1 MPMKTYMAKMQE
13 AELERKWMLFDADG
27 AVLGRLA
34 AKIAPILMGKNKV
47 TYTPQADCGD
57 FVIVV
62 NAEKVRMTGNKEQTK
77 EYDWYTGYPGG
88 HKIRSYQHQKEVR
101 PEEVIEHAVRLM
113 LPKTKIARYMLRRLK
128 VYTGPKH
135 EHQAQ
140 QPQKIELS

>member
-1 MPMKTYMAKMQE
+1 MKTYMAKMQE
-13 AELERKWMLFDADG
+13 VERKWWLFDADG

-62 NAEKVRMTGNKEQTK
+62 NAEKVRMTGDKEQTK

-88 HKIRSYQHQKEVR
+88 HKIRSYQHQKGMR
-101 PEEVIEHAVRLM
+101 PAEVIELAVRRM
-113 LPKTKIARYMLRRLK
+113 LPKTRSARHMFRRLK
-128 VYTGPKH
+128 VYAGPTH

>member
-1 MPMKTYMAKMQE
+1 MKTYMAKMQE
-13 AELERKWMLFDADG
+13 VKRGWVVVDADG

-47 TYTPQADCGD
+47 TYTPQADTGD

-62 NAEKVRMTGNKEQTK
+62 NAEKVRLTGKKAETK

-88 HKIRSYQHQKEVR
+88 HKIRSYAKQKAMR
-101 PEEVIEHAVRLM
+101 PEEIIELAVRRM
-113 LPKTKIARYMLRRLK
+113 LPKTRSARDMFRRLK
-128 VYTGPKH
+128 VYPGPEH
-135 EHQAQ
+135 GHQAQ

>member
-13 AELERKWMLFDADG
+13 VQRKWMLVDADG

-34 AKIAPILMGKNKV
+34 ARIAPILMGKHRV

-57 FVIVV
+57 FVIVI
-62 NAEKVRMTGNKEQTK
+62 NADKVRLTGKKAQTK

-88 HKIRSYQHQKEVR
+88 HKIRSYAKQKAMR
-101 PEEVIEHAVRLM
+101 PEEIIELAVRRM
-113 LPKTKIARYMLRRLK
+113 LPKTRSARNMFRRLK
-128 VYTGPKH
+128 VYPGPTH

-140 QPQKIELS
+140 QPEKIELSY

>member
-1 MPMKTYMAKMQE
+1 MKTYMAKME
-13 AELERKWMLFDADG
+13 EVERKWWLFDANE

-57 FVIVV
+57 CVIVI
-62 NAEKVRMTGNKEQTK
+62 NAEKVRMTGTKEQTK

-88 HKIRSYQHQKEVR
+88 HKIRSYEKQMQVR
-101 PEEVIEHAVRLM
+101 PEQVIEMAVRRM
-113 LPKTKIARYMLRRLK
+113 LPKTKIARYMLLRLK

-140 QPQKIELS
+140 QPEKIELS

>member
-1 MPMKTYMAKMQE
+1 MKTYMAKMQE
-13 AELERKWMLFDADG
+13 VERKWWLFDADG

-62 NAEKVRMTGNKEQTK
+62 NAEKVRMTGTKEQTK

-88 HKIRSYQHQKEVR
+88 HKHRTYQHQKELR
-101 PEEVIEHAVRLM
+101 PAEVIELAVRRM
-113 LPKTKIARYMLRRLK
+113 LPKTRSGRFMLRRLK
-128 VYTGPKH
+128 AYAGPTH

>member
-1 MPMKTYMAKMQE
+1 MPMKTFMVKMQE
-13 AELERKWMLFDADG
+13 VERKWVLVDADG

-34 AKIAPILMGKNKV
+34 ARIAPILMGKHRV

-62 NAEKVRMTGNKEQTK
+62 NADKVRMTGTKEQTK

-88 HKIRSYQHQKEVR
+88 HKYRTYQHQKEMR
-101 PEEVIEHAVRLM
+101 PEEVIELAVRRM
-113 LPKTKIARYMLRRLK
+113 LPKTRSGRQMFRRLK
-128 VYTGPKH
+128 VYAGPTH

>member
-1 MPMKTYMAKMQE
+1 MPMKTYMAKME
-13 AELERKWMLFDADG
+13 EVERKWMLFDAEG

-34 AKIAPILMGKNKV
+34 AKIAPVLMGKNKV

-57 FVIVV
+57 FVIVI
-62 NAEKVRMTGNKEQTK
+62 NAEKVRMTGTKEDTK

-88 HKIRSYQHQKEVR
+88 HKYRSYKHQKEMR
-101 PEEVIEHAVRLM
+101 PAEVIELAVRRM
-113 LPKTKIARYMLRRLK
+113 LPKTRSARNMFRRLK
-128 VYTGPKH
+128 VYAGPTH